1 MTRPTVERM
10 VTQDLGYC
18 CLWFFF
24 SRFRKTGLV
33 AARLGVSPQAIR
45 QNKATC
51 GGCKSAPNCMDKLIT
66 LRLTPRKQPAGDE
79 A

>member
-1 MTRPTVERM
+1 MTRPTVESM
-10 VTQDLGYC
+10 VTKDLGYC

-45 QNKATC
+45 QNKASC
-51 GGCKSAPNCMDKLIT
+51 GGCKGREGCMDRKVT
-66 LRLTPRKQPAGDE
+66 LALTPRKVSR
-79 A
+79 

>member
-1 MTRPTVERM
+1 MRPTVISM
-10 VTQDLGYC
+10 ITQDLGYC
-18 CLWFFF
+18 CGWFFF

-51 GGCKSAPNCMDKLIT
+51 GGCKHAENCMDRKVT
-66 LRLTPRKQPAGDE
+66 LALTARKHAS
-79 A
+79 

>member
-1 MTRPTVERM
+1 MTRPTVQSL
-10 VTQDLGYC
+10 VTGDLGYC

-45 QNKATC
+45 QNRASC
-51 GGCKSAPNCMDKLIT
+51 GGCQGKSTCMDRKVT
-66 LRLTPRKQPAGDE
+66 MGLTPRKRNG
-79 A
+79 

>member
-1 MTRPTVERM
+1 VTRPTVESM
-10 VTQDLGYC
+10 VTKDLGYC

-24 SRFRKTGLV
+24 SRFRKTGLA

-51 GGCKSAPNCMDKLIT
+51 GGCKAREACMDRKIT
-66 LRLTPRKQPAGDE
+66 LALTPRKMR
-79 A
+79 